1 MSDNGERRNYALPPH
16 MAMLSDAILGI
27 SDLTKE
33 VQELCKQLHLM
44 REDVVQMGRSMDE
57 FQKQVAQVKT
67 KTIDEMIK
75 ISGETLDERLGEIDR
90 EFFRMAKE
98 LRTGGRRSHP
108 RWQQAKNR
116 PGLLSRLFGRK
127 SK

>member
-1 MSDNGERRNYALPPH
+1 MSDNGEQRNYALPPH
-16 MAMLSDAILGI
+16 LAMLSDAILGI

-57 FQKQVAQVKT
+57 FQKQITKIKT

-75 ISGETLDERLGEIDR
+75 ISGEALDERLE
-90 EFFRMAKE
+90 
-98 LRTGGRRSHP
+98 
-108 RWQQAKNR
+108 
-116 PGLLSRLFGRK
+116 
-127 SK
+127 

>member
-1 MSDNGERRNYALPPH
+1 MSDNGEQRNYALPPH
-16 MAMLSDAILGI
+16 LAMLSDAILGI

-57 FQKQVAQVKT
+57 FQKQITKIKT

-75 ISGETLDERLGEIDR
+75 ISGEALDERLEEIGS
-90 EFFRMAKE
+90 ELSRMGKE
-98 LRTGGRRSHP
+98 LRSGGRRSHP